1 MKRLLLGS
9 VGLLSAIILMD
20 FSAPVL
26 ADEDVARPRRER
38 VAPRRAEPRRVEP
51 RRAEPRPEPQ
61 RQAASNWTGSQ
72 LGGSNGA
79 SSVNN
84 TFVEP
89 GAYICPEGTE
99 FGFDCFETP
108 LVFSGNKVVYTAG
121 AFAGYRAQFG
131 WVVVG
136 VEGDINFKSANSS
149 SALAVETCFD
159 PPSCGLFTTETKSG
173 NIKQTWDASIRGRFG
188 VLVTPW
194 TLLYVTGGVAWGEIQ
209 GSFFYKGLA
218 FDDSFSCCDPVG
230 TATAAGTW
238 RDVRTGGT
246 VGAGIESE
254 IWTRVKARLEYR
266 YTDFGTYTKNLPV
279 TTICDASFPCD
290 TPSSNVSI
298 DLKADFH
305 RVMVG
310 LGFDLF

>member
-1 MKRLLLGS
+1 MKRLLIGS

-20 FSAPVL
+20 FSAPAL

-108 LVFSGNKVVYTAG
+108 LVFNGNKVVYTAG

-136 VEGDINFKSANSS
+136 VEGDITFKSANSS
-149 SALAVETCFD
+149 SALAVETCFE
-159 PPSCGLFTTETKSG
+159 SSSYCTFETKSG

-194 TLLYVTGGVAWGEIQ
+194 TLLYVTGGVAFAEIQ
-209 GSFFYKGLA
+209 GSFFYNGVA
-218 FDDSFSCCDPVG
+218 FDPSCFPSCDPVG

-254 IWTRVKARLEYR
+254 IWSRVKARLEYR
-266 YTDFGTYTKNLPV
+266 YADFGTYTKNLPV
-279 TTICDASFPCD
+279 TTVCDPECD

-298 DLKADFH
+298 DLKSNFH

>member
-1 MKRLLLGS
+1 LLEPNTPAFG
-9 VGLLSAIILMD
+9 
-20 FSAPVL
+20 
-26 ADEDVARPRRER
+26 DEDVARPKRER
-38 VAPRRAEPRRVEP
+38 VAPRRAEPRR
-51 RRAEPRPEPQ
+51 AEPARAAPQ
-61 RQAASNWTGSQ
+61 QQASNWTGSQ
-72 LGGSNGA
+72 AGGSNGA

-108 LVFSGNKVVYTAG
+108 LVFSNNKVSYTAG
-121 AFAGYRAQFG
+121 VFAGYRMQFG
-131 WVVVG
+131 WAVVG
-136 VEGDINFKSANSS
+136 VEGDFNFKSANSS
-149 SALAVETCFD
+149 SSLAVETCFESSD
-159 PPSCGLFTTETKSG
+159 YCTFETKSG

-188 VLVTPW
+188 WLVTPW
-194 TLLYVTGGVAWGEIQ
+194 TLLYVTGGVAFGEIQ
-209 GSFFYKGLA
+209 GSFFYKGVA
-218 FDDSFSCCDPVG
+218 FEPPFDPCCHVVVG

-279 TTICDASFPCD
+279 STICDESFPCD

-298 DLKADFH
+298 DLKSNFH